1 MSGASSAT
9 LDELRIARL
18 DEADDNGKLFAE
30 FGKGGAR
37 LRAVAITIRQEINLV
52 NEDMLYILRHVKDSN
67 VESEESGWLMIS
79 CVSSR
84 S

>member
-30 FGKGGAR
+30 FGEGGAR

-67 VESEESGWLMIS
+67 VESEASGWLMIS